1 MALEAAGIDVAL
13 ISPGPDLRYLIGYD
27 AVPLERLTCLVLPRS
42 GVSKDPVLVVPA
54 LEAPAAR
61 ASVDEAVEIVTWQET
76 EDPYAL
82 TARLC
87 GSARSAAVDDRMWAQ
102 KVLDLRAAMPSVE
115 QVPAGRVLRELRMR
129 KDAAEIAALA
139 EAGAAIDR
147 VHSGVPE
154 LLRPGRTEREV
165 ARDIAALILD
175 VGHVRVDFVIVAAG
189 PNGASP
195 HHEPANR
202 AIQPGEPVVIDI
214 GGTMPSGYCSD
225 STRMYCIGD
234 PPGDFA
240 DYYGVLERAQAEAVA
255 TVRPGVACEDID
267 AVARRAI
274 DEAGFGEFFVHR
286 TGHGIGLET
295 HEHPYMVAGNGLAL
309 EGGMAFSVE
318 PGIYVPGRHGARIE
332 DIVVCGESGAVVL
345 NARPRSLC
353 LV

>member
-1 MALEAAGIDVAL
+1 
-13 ISPGPDLRYLIGYD
+13 
-27 AVPLERLTCLVLPRS
+27 
-42 GVSKDPVLVVPA
+42 
-54 LEAPAAR
+54 
-61 ASVDEAVEIVTWQET
+61 
-76 EDPYAL
+76 
-82 TARLC
+82 
-87 GSARSAAVDDRMWAQ
+87 MWAQ

-240 DYYGVLERAQAEAVA
+240 DYYGVLERAQA
-255 TVRPGVACEDID
+255 
-267 AVARRAI
+267 
-274 DEAGFGEFFVHR
+274 GFGEFFVHR